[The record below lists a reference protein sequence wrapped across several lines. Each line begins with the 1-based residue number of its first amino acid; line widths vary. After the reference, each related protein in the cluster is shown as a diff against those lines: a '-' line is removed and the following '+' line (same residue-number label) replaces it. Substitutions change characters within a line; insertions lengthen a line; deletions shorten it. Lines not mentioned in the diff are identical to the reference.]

1 MKNTN
6 RPAFHGSDLE
16 QIEAYYHIKKED
28 IISFG
33 ANVNPLGLSPS
44 VKKALAEN
52 LDVIS
57 RYPDRDYVSLKAAIS
72 DYCQIPASFVAVG
85 NGSTELIS
93 LLISQRRARHA
104 VVIGPT
110 YSEYQRELALTG
122 GLVTAYYLKEEDG
135 FLLDTA
141 DLLRFLPEDTD
152 LVILCN
158 PNNPTSSAI
167 SRDDLTS
174 LVSACRERDIFV
186 MVDETYAEFAPDPR
200 LVTAI
205 PLTLRFDNL
214 MVIRGV
220 SKFFAAP
227 GLRLGYG
234 VTGNQDFLASLK
246 IHQNPWSVSSIAAL
260 AGELMLQDA
269 GYIEKTWQLID
280 SERTRLTEILSG
292 FRHARVYAP
301 YANFILV
308 RILKEGLS
316 SFQVFEAAIRQGM
329 MIRDCSSFE
338 SLPGEYIRFCVMLPK
353 DNDRL
358 MKCLAELLA

>member
-1 MKNTN
+1 MKNTE

-16 QIEAYYHIKKED
+16 QIEKYYHIKKEE
-28 IISFG
+28 ITGFG

-44 VKKALAEN
+44 VKAALAEN

-57 RYPDRDYVSLKAAIS
+57 RYPDRGYASLKAAIS

-110 YSEYQRELALTG
+110 YSEYQRELELTG
-122 GLVTAYYLKEEDG
+122 GQITAYDLKEEDR
-135 FLLDTA
+135 FELDIP
-141 DLLRFLPEDTD
+141 DLLAFLPEDAD

-158 PNNPTSSAI
+158 PNNPTSSAVTQE
-167 SRDDLTS
+167 RLRA
-174 LVSACRERDIFV
+174 LAGACRARGIFV
-186 MVDETYAEFAPDPR
+186 MVDETYVEFAPDPG
-200 LVTAI
+200 LITAV
-205 PLTLRFDNL
+205 PLTRDFDNL

-234 VTGNQDFLASLK
+234 ITGNKAFLASLA

-260 AGELMLQDA
+260 AGELMLRDA
-269 GYIEKTWQLID
+269 PYIGKTRRLIS
-280 SERTRLTEILSG
+280 SERERLTGILSG
-292 FRHARVYAP
+292 FSHARVYTP

-316 SFQVFEAAIRQGM
+316 SFQVFEAAIRRGM

-338 SLPGEYIRFCVMLPK
+338 SLEGEYIRFCVMLPE

-358 MKCLAELLA
+358 MACLAELLA

>member
-280 SERTRLTEILSG
+280 SERTRLTEILSVPPCPG
-292 FRHARVYAP
+292 LRPLRQLYPGADPERGTLLLPGLRGGHPPGHDDPGLLLLREPARRVHPLLRHAA
-301 YANFILV
+301 
-308 RILKEGLS
+308 KG
-316 SFQVFEAAIRQGM
+316 Q
-329 MIRDCSSFE
+329 
-338 SLPGEYIRFCVMLPK
+338 
-353 DNDRL
+353 
-358 MKCLAELLA
+358 